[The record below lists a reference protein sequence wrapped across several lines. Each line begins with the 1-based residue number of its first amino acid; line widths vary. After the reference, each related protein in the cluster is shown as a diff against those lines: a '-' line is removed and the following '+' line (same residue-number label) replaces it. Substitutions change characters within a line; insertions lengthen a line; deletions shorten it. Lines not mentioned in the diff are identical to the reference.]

1 MANFSYD
8 ALDNSGESESGYLI
22 ADSVEEAKNE
32 LKNRKLIPLKVKET
46 KKFFHFPFF
55 NSISLSQL
63 SLFSRQLSTLIT
75 SGMPIDQSLDSV
87 ALQTGSANFSNVIK
101 QVSSKVKSGFKLSE
115 SLGEHPK
122 VFDNLFC
129 SLVKAGE
136 TSGELGYI
144 LNKTS
149 DFLEGRAKMSQ
160 EILGA
165 LTYPIILFLVSI
177 GVIGLLMVFVVPGV
191 VSQFSGLNQE
201 LPLITKIFIAISNA
215 LSSYIFYSFLVLI
228 GFGLVIL
235 SRIYGLKK
243 IKRSSDKFFL
253 KIPIIKNFLLDAD
266 LSRYTSSLSML
277 RSGGVSIINALE
289 ISAETISNLYLK
301 DQLKKISDKVK
312 EGESITSSL
321 TSIPEIPPMVIH
333 MIDNGEK
340 SGKLEEMLEKVSEYL
355 ESRFESSTKIAMNM
369 LEPIVVIFL
378 GLFVALIVL
387 AILLPLVQLNTLSSS
402 L

>member
-55 NSISLSQL
+55 NSVSLSQL
-63 SLFSRQLSTLIT
+63 SLFSRQLSTLIN

-115 SLGEHPK
+115 SLSEHPK

-149 DFLEGRAKMSQ
+149 DFLESRAKMSQ

-215 LSSYIFYSFLVLI
+215 LSSYIFYSFLALI
-228 GFGLVIL
+228 SFGLVVL

-243 IKRSSDKFFL
+243 IKRGSDKFFL

-321 TSIPEIPPMVIH
+321 TSIPEIPPMVVQ

-369 LEPIVVIFL
+369 LEPMVVIFL

>member
-46 KKFFHFPFF
+46 KKFFRFPFF

-63 SLFSRQLSTLIT
+63 SLFSRQLSTLIN

-115 SLGEHPK
+115 SLSEHPK

-149 DFLEGRAKMSQ
+149 DFLESRAKMSQ

-228 GFGLVIL
+228 GFSLVVL

-243 IKRSSDKFFL
+243 IKRGSDKFCL

-312 EGESITSSL
+312 EGESISSSL

-369 LEPIVVIFL
+369 LEPMVVIFL

>member
-63 SLFSRQLSTLIT
+63 SLFSRQLSTLIN

-115 SLGEHPK
+115 SLSEHPK

-149 DFLEGRAKMSQ
+149 DFLESRAKMSQ

-228 GFGLVIL
+228 GFGLVVL

-243 IKRSSDKFFL
+243 IKRGSDKFFL

-321 TSIPEIPPMVIH
+321 TSIPEIPPMVVQ

-369 LEPIVVIFL
+369 LEPMVVIFL

>member
-63 SLFSRQLSTLIT
+63 SLFSRQLSTLVN

-87 ALQTGSANFSNVIK
+87 ALQTGSPNFSNVIK

-115 SLGEHPK
+115 SLSEHPK

-149 DFLEGRAKMSQ
+149 DFLESRAKMSQ

-215 LSSYIFYSFLVLI
+215 FSSYIFYSFLVLTVL
-228 GFGLVIL
+228 GLVVL

-243 IKRSSDKFFL
+243 IKRCSDKFFL

-321 TSIPEIPPMVIH
+321 TSIPEIPPMVVH

-369 LEPIVVIFL
+369 LEPMVVIFL

>member
-1 MANFSYD
+1 
-8 ALDNSGESESGYLI
+8 
-22 ADSVEEAKNE
+22 
-32 LKNRKLIPLKVKET
+32 
-46 KKFFHFPFF
+46 
-55 NSISLSQL
+55 
-63 SLFSRQLSTLIT
+63 
-75 SGMPIDQSLDSV
+75 MPIDQSLDSV

-115 SLGEHPK
+115 SLSEHPK

-201 LPLITKIFIAISNA
+201 LPLITKIFIALSNA

-369 LEPIVVIFL
+369 LEPMVVIFL

>member
-63 SLFSRQLSTLIT
+63 SLFSRQLSTLIN

-243 IKRSSDKFFL
+243 IKRGSDKFFL

-312 EGESITSSL
+312 EGESITSS
-321 TSIPEIPPMVIH
+321 
-333 MIDNGEK
+333 
-340 SGKLEEMLEKVSEYL
+340 
-355 ESRFESSTKIAMNM
+355 
-369 LEPIVVIFL
+369 
-378 GLFVALIVL
+378 
-387 AILLPLVQLNTLSSS
+387 
-402 L
+402 